1 MFLNLLI
8 IFVGMEYVFQAIGI
22 GFLLSI
28 MIGPVFFVLLEISI
42 TKGFKS
48 AMIFD
53 VGVLLSDLFYI
64 VISLFFAYQLK
75 GLGEVKNN
83 LILTILGGT
92 LFIAYGVYNLF
103 FKQVKMGIGAIDN
116 EILDPENQLVKS
128 TKNKDNSMLVLKGFM
143 LNLLNPG
150 VVVYWLAIIA
160 KGFDLVAPY
169 QSDAHIAIFI
179 TIILGTYFGIDCIK
193 AYVANK
199 IKPLVTVNLL
209 RGLNI
214 LIGVVFLGTGI
225 FLILRQLL

>member
-1 MFLNLLI
+1 MI
-8 IFVGMEYVFQAIGI
+8 IFVSMEYVFQAIGI

-42 TKGFKS
+42 TKGFKA

-53 VGVLLSDLFYI
+53 LGVLLSDLFYI
-64 VISLFFAYQLK
+64 IISLFFAYQLK
-75 GLGEVKNN
+75 GLGDVKNN
-83 LILTILGGT
+83 LILSVLGGT

-103 FKQVKMGIGAIDN
+103 FKQVKMGAEALDQDLLDSEDKAI
-116 EILDPENQLVKS
+116 KS
-128 TKNKDNSMLVLKGFM
+128 NKNKDNSMLVLKGFM

-150 VVVYWLAIIA
+150 VVIYWLAIIA

-169 QSDAHIAIFI
+169 DSDAHIVIFI
-179 TIILGTYFGIDCIK
+179 AIILITFFGIDCLK

-199 IKPLVTVNLL
+199 IKPLVTVKLL
-209 RGLNI
+209 SGLNI
-214 LIGVVFLGTGI
+214 LIGIIFLGTGI

>member
-1 MFLNLLI
+1 MI
-8 IFVGMEYVFQAIGI
+8 IFVSMEYVFQAIGI

-28 MIGPVFFVLLEISI
+28 MIGPVFFVLLETSI
-42 TKGFKS
+42 TKGFKA

-53 VGVLLSDLFYI
+53 AGVLLSDLFYI

-75 GLGEVKNN
+75 GLGDVKNN
-83 LILTILGGT
+83 LILSILGGT

-103 FKQVKMGIGAIDN
+103 FKQVKMGVGVLDQDLLDSEDKAI
-116 EILDPENQLVKS
+116 KS

-150 VVVYWLAIIA
+150 VVIYWLAIIA

-169 QSDAHIAIFI
+169 DSDAHIVIFI
-179 TIILGTYFGIDCIK
+179 TIILITFFGIDCLK

-199 IKPLVTVNLL
+199 IKPLVTVKLL

-214 LIGVVFLGTGI
+214 LIGIIFLGTGI

>member
-1 MFLNLLI
+1 MI
-8 IFVGMEYVFQAIGI
+8 IFVSMEYVFQAIGI

-42 TKGFKS
+42 TKGFKA

-53 VGVLLSDLFYI
+53 AGVLLSDLFYI

-75 GLGEVKNN
+75 GLGDVKNN
-83 LILTILGGT
+83 LILSVLGGT

-103 FKQVKMGIGAIDN
+103 FKRVKMGAEALDQDLLDSEDKAI
-116 EILDPENQLVKS
+116 KS

-150 VVVYWLAIIA
+150 VVIYWLAIIA

-169 QSDAHIAIFI
+169 DSDAHIVIFI
-179 TIILGTYFGIDCIK
+179 TIILITFFGIDCLK

-199 IKPLVTVNLL
+199 IKPLVTVKLL

-214 LIGVVFLGTGI
+214 LIGIVFLGTGI

>member
-1 MFLNLLI
+1 MI

-53 VGVLLSDLFYI
+53 AGVLLSDLFYI

-75 GLGEVKNN
+75 GLGDVKNN
-83 LILTILGGT
+83 VILSLLGGT

-103 FKQVKMGIGAIDN
+103 FKQVTMGTGA
-116 EILDPENQLVKS
+116 LDEELLDSEKKAIKS

-150 VVVYWLAIIA
+150 VVIYWLAIIA

-169 QSDAHIAIFI
+169 ESDAHIVIFI
-179 TIILGTYFGIDCIK
+179 TIILLTFFGIDCLK

-199 IKPLVTVNLL
+199 IKPLVTVKLL
-209 RGLNI
+209 RGLNS
-214 LIGVVFLGTGI
+214 LIGFVFLGTGI

>member
-1 MFLNLLI
+1 
-8 IFVGMEYVFQAIGI
+8 MEYVFQAIGI

-53 VGVLLSDLFYI
+53 AGVLLSDLFYI

-75 GLGEVKNN
+75 GLGDVKNN
-83 LILTILGGT
+83 LILSVLGGA

-103 FKQVKMGIGAIDN
+103 FKQVTMGTGA
-116 EILDPENQLVKS
+116 LDEELLDSEEKANKS
-128 TKNKDNSMLVLKGFM
+128 SKNKDNSMLVLKGFM

-150 VVVYWLAIIA
+150 VVIYWLAIIA

-169 QSDAHIAIFI
+169 ESDAHIMIFI
-179 TIILGTYFGIDCIK
+179 TIILITFFGIDCLK

-199 IKPLVTVNLL
+199 IKPLVTVKLL
-209 RGLNI
+209 RGLNG
-214 LIGVVFLGTGI
+214 LIGFVFLGTGV

>member
-1 MFLNLLI
+1 MI

-53 VGVLLSDLFYI
+53 AGVLLSDLFYI

-75 GLGEVKNN
+75 GLGDVKNN
-83 LILTILGGT
+83 LILSVLGGT

-103 FKQVKMGIGAIDN
+103 FKQVKMGTGA
-116 EILDPENQLVKS
+116 LDEELLDSEEKANKS
-128 TKNKDNSMLVLKGFM
+128 TKKKDNSMLVLKGFM

-150 VVVYWLAIIA
+150 VVIYWLAIIA

-169 QSDAHIAIFI
+169 ESDAHIVIFI
-179 TIILGTYFGIDCIK
+179 TIILIIFFGIDCLK

-199 IKPLVTVNLL
+199 IKPLVTVKLL
-209 RGLNI
+209 RGLNS
-214 LIGVVFLGTGI
+214 LIGFIFLGTGI

>member
-1 MFLNLLI
+1 MI

-53 VGVLLSDLFYI
+53 AGVLLSDLFYI

-75 GLGEVKNN
+75 GLGDVKNN
-83 LILTILGGT
+83 LILSVLGGA

-103 FKQVKMGIGAIDN
+103 FKQVTMGTGA
-116 EILDPENQLVKS
+116 LDEELLDSEEKANKS
-128 TKNKDNSMLVLKGFM
+128 SKNKDNSMLVLKGFM

-150 VVVYWLAIIA
+150 VVIYWLAIIA

-169 QSDAHIAIFI
+169 ESDAHIMIFI
-179 TIILGTYFGIDCIK
+179 TIILITFFGIDCLK

-199 IKPLVTVNLL
+199 IKPLVTVKLL
-209 RGLNI
+209 RGLNG
-214 LIGVVFLGTGI
+214 LIGFVFLGTGV

>member
-1 MFLNLLI
+1 MI

-53 VGVLLSDLFYI
+53 AGVLLSDLFYI

-75 GLGEVKNN
+75 GLGDVKNN
-83 LILTILGGT
+83 LILSVLGGA

-103 FKQVKMGIGAIDN
+103 FKQVTMGTGA
-116 EILDPENQLVKS
+116 LDEELLDSEEKPNKS
-128 TKNKDNSMLVLKGFM
+128 SKNKDNSMLVLKGFM

-150 VVVYWLAIIA
+150 VVIYWLAIIA

-169 QSDAHIAIFI
+169 ESDAHIVIFI
-179 TIILGTYFGIDCIK
+179 TIILITFFGIDCLK

-199 IKPLVTVNLL
+199 IKPLVTVKLL
-209 RGLNI
+209 RGLNS
-214 LIGVVFLGTGI
+214 LIGFVFLGTGV

>member
-1 MFLNLLI
+1 
-8 IFVGMEYVFQAIGI
+8 MEYVFQAIGI

-53 VGVLLSDLFYI
+53 AGVLLSDLFYI

-75 GLGEVKNN
+75 GLGDVKNN
-83 LILTILGGT
+83 LILSVLGGA

-103 FKQVKMGIGAIDN
+103 FKQVTMGTGA
-116 EILDPENQLVKS
+116 LDEELLDSEEKPNKS
-128 TKNKDNSMLVLKGFM
+128 SKNKDNSMLVLKGFM

-150 VVVYWLAIIA
+150 VVIYWLAIIA

-169 QSDAHIAIFI
+169 ESDAHIVIFI
-179 TIILGTYFGIDCIK
+179 TIILITFFGIDCLK

-199 IKPLVTVNLL
+199 IKPLVTVKLL
-209 RGLNI
+209 RGLNS
-214 LIGVVFLGTGI
+214 LIGFVFLGTGV

>member
-1 MFLNLLI
+1 
-8 IFVGMEYVFQAIGI
+8 MEYVFQAIGI

-53 VGVLLSDLFYI
+53 AGVLLSDLFYI

-75 GLGEVKNN
+75 GLGDVKNN
-83 LILTILGGT
+83 LILSVLGGT

-103 FKQVKMGIGAIDN
+103 FKQVTMGTGA
-116 EILDPENQLVKS
+116 LDEELLDSEEKANKS
-128 TKNKDNSMLVLKGFM
+128 TKKKDNSMLVLKGFM

-150 VVVYWLAIIA
+150 VVIYWLAIIA

-169 QSDAHIAIFI
+169 ESDAHIMIFI
-179 TIILGTYFGIDCIK
+179 TIILITFFGIDCLK

-199 IKPLVTVNLL
+199 IKPLVTVKLL
-209 RGLNI
+209 RGLNG
-214 LIGVVFLGTGI
+214 LIGFVFLGTGV

>member
-1 MFLNLLI
+1 LI

-53 VGVLLSDLFYI
+53 AGVLLSDLFYI

-75 GLGEVKNN
+75 GLGDVKNN
-83 LILTILGGT
+83 LILSVLGGA

-103 FKQVKMGIGAIDN
+103 FKQVTMGAGA
-116 EILDPENQLVKS
+116 LDEELLDSEEKPNKS
-128 TKNKDNSMLVLKGFM
+128 SKNKDNSMLVLKGFM

-150 VVVYWLAIIA
+150 VVIYWLAIIA

-169 QSDAHIAIFI
+169 ESDAHIVIFI
-179 TIILGTYFGIDCIK
+179 TIILITFFGIDCLK

-199 IKPLVTVNLL
+199 IKPLVTVKLL
-209 RGLNI
+209 RGLNS
-214 LIGVVFLGTGI
+214 LIGFVFLGTGV

>member
-1 MFLNLLI
+1 
-8 IFVGMEYVFQAIGI
+8 MEYVFQAIGI

-53 VGVLLSDLFYI
+53 AGVLLSDLFYI

-75 GLGEVKNN
+75 GLGDVKNN
-83 LILTILGGT
+83 LILSVLGGA
-92 LFIAYGVYNLF
+92 LFIAYGVYNLL
-103 FKQVKMGIGAIDN
+103 FKQVTMSTGA
-116 EILDPENQLVKS
+116 LDEELLDSEEKANKS
-128 TKNKDNSMLVLKGFM
+128 SKNKNNSMLVLKGFM

-150 VVVYWLAIIA
+150 VVIYWLAIIA

-169 QSDAHIAIFI
+169 ESDAHIVIFI
-179 TIILGTYFGIDCIK
+179 TIILITFFGIDCLK

-199 IKPLVTVNLL
+199 IKPLVTVKLL
-209 RGLNI
+209 RGLNG
-214 LIGVVFLGTGI
+214 LIGFVFLGTGV

>member
-1 MFLNLLI
+1 MI

-28 MIGPVFFVLLEISI
+28 MIGPVFFVLLELSI

-53 VGVLLSDLFYI
+53 AGVLLSDLFYI

-75 GLGEVKNN
+75 GLGDVKNN
-83 LILTILGGT
+83 LILSVLGGA

-103 FKQVKMGIGAIDN
+103 FKQVTMGTGA
-116 EILDPENQLVKS
+116 LDEELLDSEEKANKS
-128 TKNKDNSMLVLKGFM
+128 SKNKDNSMLVLKGFM

-150 VVVYWLAIIA
+150 VVIYWLAIIA

-169 QSDAHIAIFI
+169 ESDAHIVIFI
-179 TIILGTYFGIDCIK
+179 TIILITFFGIDCLK

-199 IKPLVTVNLL
+199 IKPLVTVKLL
-209 RGLNI
+209 RGLNS
-214 LIGVVFLGTGI
+214 LIGFVFLGTGV

>member
-1 MFLNLLI
+1 
-8 IFVGMEYVFQAIGI
+8 MEYVFQAIGI

-28 MIGPVFFVLLEISI
+28 MIGPVFFVLLETSI
-42 TKGFKS
+42 TKGFKA

-53 VGVLLSDLFYI
+53 AGVLLSDLFYI

-75 GLGEVKNN
+75 GLGDVKNN
-83 LILTILGGT
+83 LILSVLGGA

-103 FKQVKMGIGAIDN
+103 FKQVKMGAEALDQDLLDSEYKAI
-116 EILDPENQLVKS
+116 KS

-150 VVVYWLAIIA
+150 VVIYWLAIIA

-169 QSDAHIAIFI
+169 DSDAHIVIFI
-179 TIILGTYFGIDCIK
+179 AIILITFFGIDCLK

-199 IKPLVTVNLL
+199 IKPLVTVKLL

-214 LIGVVFLGTGI
+214 VIGIIFLGTGI